1 MDVTS
6 IDVLAPVKRFEV
18 RRRLLIVLEVEGRV
32 AAGQR
37 ILSEAA
43 LQPILDELFKEGT
56 QFRKQ
61 LDGFA
66 KARDRATN
74 GVPTASNAD
83 LARIIDAQDNDR
95 YKEPPAARTVL
106 QWFRR
111 WRVSGRNVLVLA
123 GDYSRVGAKKINL
136 HPKVQ
141 QHVDNALS
149 VNEFAETLA
158 IRYEN
163 AKLAILADNSLIE
176 EENKRRLEVGAELLP
191 LLEVPTQYLFR
202 REAKKLGA
210 FRKMIC
216 SKGLPAAT
224 RAFTALG
231 AGLDVR
237 AIGERVE
244 MDCWECNLKVIL
256 EHAELFDL
264 LSPAGQ
270 RAAERLKVW
279 LVFAIDCAS
288 RVVLGIAFSLSSNVD
303 AVLNARAQI
312 GMDKTGIALSA
323 GCRTPWNHRTGVQLL
338 VADNGKEFT
347 STSVVTAEAA
357 LGEAAKAATPAAM
370 PQMKG
375 PASVSL
381 RVAPHAF
388 RARQDGRNSASG

>member
-191 LLEVPTQYLFR
+191 LLEAPTQYLFR

-224 RAFTALG
+224 AHLRRW
-231 AGLDVR
+231 VR
-237 AIGERVE
+237 GS
-244 MDCWECNLKVIL
+244 M
-256 EHAELFDL
+256 
-264 LSPAGQ
+264 
-270 RAAERLKVW
+270 
-279 LVFAIDCAS
+279 
-288 RVVLGIAFSLSSNVD
+288 
-303 AVLNARAQI
+303 
-312 GMDKTGIALSA
+312 SA
-323 GCRTPWNHRTGVQLL
+323 P
-338 VADNGKEFT
+338 
-347 STSVVTAEAA
+347 
-357 LGEAAKAATPAAM
+357 
-370 PQMKG
+370 
-375 PASVSL
+375 
-381 RVAPHAF
+381 
-388 RARQDGRNSASG
+388 